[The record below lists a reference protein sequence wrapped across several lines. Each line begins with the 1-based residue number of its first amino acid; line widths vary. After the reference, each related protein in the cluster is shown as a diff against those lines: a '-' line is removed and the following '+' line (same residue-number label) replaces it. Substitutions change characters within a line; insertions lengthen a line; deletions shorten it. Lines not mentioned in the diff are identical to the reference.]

1 MAVNLDRRVGSC
13 NTLNDLSNKVWVL
26 HETEDLNLSIFNV
39 ITGINNLKTLTKH
52 ISCKCKCKFDGR
64 KFNSNHKWEISKNKK
79 CKKKKKHHIFEKD
92 YIWNPP
98 ICSCENSK
106 YLASIIGNS
115 VIMCDEIIEV
125 EAKSFDEETKTVP
138 RNFNGKSNL

>member
-1 MAVNLDRRVGSC
+1 MAESLIQIISG
-13 NTLNDLSNKVWVL
+13 KVVKIK
-26 HETEDLNLSIFNV
+26 SV
-39 ITGINNLKTLTKH
+39 
-52 ISCKCKCKFDGR
+52 
-64 KFNSNHKWEISKNKK
+64 
-79 CKKKKKHHIFEKD
+79 KKKKKKSIIYLKKD

-106 YLASIIGNS
+106 YLASIIGDS

-138 RNFNGKSNL
+138 INFNGKSNL

>member
-1 MAVNLDRRVGSC
+1 MQNVNVNLMVES
-13 NTLNDLSNKVWVL
+13 L
-26 HETEDLNLSIFNV
+26 IQ
-39 ITGINNLKTLTKH
+39 I
-52 ISCKCKCKFDGR
+52 ISGKLVKIK
-64 KFNSNHKWEISKNKK
+64 SV
-79 CKKKKKHHIFEKD
+79 KKKKHHIFEKD